1 MTRINNRLIQIIY
14 RKQNSMMVSQEE
26 SCDIKELVRT
36 LIEFFPTEFDE
47 VCAVESAVEK
57 ARTLDKQ
64 SSDKLIEELDAA
76 RKKEKAQQIEAMY
89 QYQIDMEKA
98 RAKTAGQMNHC
109 PDYSGASSMRERVA
123 VTTHL
128 HLYGYK

>member
-47 VCAVESAVEK
+47 VCAVEK

-64 SSDKLIEELDAA
+64 SSERLAEHLA
-76 RKKEKAQQIEAMY
+76 RQRDRYGKSS
-89 QYQIDMEKA
+89 
-98 RAKTAGQMNHC
+98 AKTAGQMNHY
-109 PDYSGASSMRERVA
+109 PDYSGASSMRERVEMKMRDN
-123 VTTHL
+123 
-128 HLYGYK
+128 G